1 MCGAKTLSRGTRNE
15 YHSTVSKWEQWGGGV
30 PIEAIQR
37 KEVRAFLD
45 WVYERA
51 VADHCHRPKGQS
63 LLAEYLA
70 DDPAA
75 PIFSPR
81 AAVAEKHGRVF
92 TGKHPPSITT
102 PPRTTP
108 R

>member
-1 MCGAKTLSRGTRNE
+1 MRPGLGIPAAASQDRTPRQEPG
-15 YHSTVSKWEQWGGGV
+15 
-30 PIEAIQR
+30 
-37 KEVRAFLD
+37 
-45 WVYERA
+45 
-51 VADHCHRPKGQS
+51 HCHRPKGQS

-75 PIFSPR
+75 PIFSPC